1 MISTSILSFG
11 IFDKIKS
18 EIKLKEEETPRF
30 KEVKVIINGEE
41 KSRKVIPGRY
51 EIKLFEVSYPTD
63 IFGKNNFYNEF
74 NRVLG
79 KIDKNKKYSLL
90 LEKCFYDD
98 MQKIKTDEMSEEE
111 KVLEL
116 PASSLDGYNIQE
128 LTQLSKG
135 MNTSQYAGT
144 DQEFLNRQVYV
155 LYRLLDRK
163 GFNPDNVYSE
173 LDKEFLVAELKEK
186 RKDIVKNFET
196 SKIEYFV
203 KESYDNIDFKKFQ
216 DDSVYK
222 FDRDII
228 ISEKIEDQALLPEIK
243 KNLYLVN
250 FPPDIIKD
258 LEKNK
263 LKLKREILLLEN
275 NQFHGYTY
283 NENNTV
289 VFIGGKKA
297 KYYYNDYK
305 INVVLKKINILELL
319 KTNSNYY
326 VSDFFN

>member
-1 MISTSILSFG
+1 MISILSFG

-90 LEKCFYDD
+90 LEKRFYDD
-98 MQKIKTDEMSEEE
+98 MQKIKTNEMSEEE

-128 LTQLSKG
+128 LTLLSKG

-243 KNLYLVN
+243 NNLYLVN
-250 FPPDIIKD
+250 FPSDIIKD